1 MNPQINA
8 IDLKLT
14 QYRKQLDKAEEI
26 NKKVQLVN
34 DQVQG
39 WTSRIVQKIDMQ
51 FNENIQ
57 AFEDNKTLAFIF
69 EKVAAAVIKQLENII
84 MEEDEEERGFITAKD
99 FMNDFATEEF
109 LTKNIRVRPVSG
121 ITRGD

>member
-1 MNPQINA
+1 M
-8 IDLKLT
+8 
-14 QYRKQLDKAEEI
+14 
-26 NKKVQLVN
+26 QLVN

-121 ITRGD
+121 ITRGDQDETKTNADYGGGGGHY